1 MAEPIGYQS
10 GIVAA
15 MNRLRALDPA
25 GKPAYDKLE
34 RTLRILAADHDAA
47 IVKPT
52 PPPPP
57 PPPPPPTVLP
67 APQTYNKGSRGQ
79 DARYC
84 IAGLSNANGVFT
96 DAKGYRYDGQGL
108 ELDGR
113 RSGNPVAGLKPADE
127 MDGRD
132 PCDPYNGMPPWPA
145 GSYLP

>member
-84 IAGLSNANGVFT
+84 IAGLSNPLTRWTAATRATRTTGCRRGPPDRISPRPPGGRYHPNG
-96 DAKGYRYDGQGL
+96 QNPL
-108 ELDGR
+108 PPLDR
-113 RSGNPVAGLKPADE
+113 WCL
-127 MDGRD
+127 
-132 PCDPYNGMPPWPA
+132 GMA
-145 GSYLP
+145 